1 MKIFKILM
9 LFATALFAFSPQK
22 LVTDAKSQIG
32 VTIYYDPSYSS
43 LAYPMGDVEISK
55 GVCSD
60 VLVRALRLQ
69 NIDLQKLIH
78 DDMAK
83 NFSSYPK
90 KWGLK
95 GTDKNIDHRRVLNIA
110 TYLKRRGL
118 EVNGATFMPGDILTW
133 QLPGNL
139 PHIGIVSDKFNGS
152 TPLIIHNIGSGTQ
165 EEDILD
171 RFKLT
176 GHFRIK

>member
-1 MKIFKILM
+1 M

-69 NIDLQKLIH
+69 NID
-78 DDMAK
+78 
-83 NFSSYPK
+83 
-90 KWGLK
+90 
-95 GTDKNIDHRRVLNIA
+95 
-110 TYLKRRGL
+110 
-118 EVNGATFMPGDILTW
+118 
-133 QLPGNL
+133 
-139 PHIGIVSDKFNGS
+139 
-152 TPLIIHNIGSGTQ
+152 
-165 EEDILD
+165 
-171 RFKLT
+171 
-176 GHFRIK
+176 

>member
-1 MKIFKILM
+1 
-9 LFATALFAFSPQK
+9 
-22 LVTDAKSQIG
+22 
-32 VTIYYDPSYSS
+32 
-43 LAYPMGDVEISK
+43 
-55 GVCSD
+55 
-60 VLVRALRLQ
+60 
-69 NIDLQKLIH
+69 
-78 DDMAK
+78 MAK

-110 TYLKRRGL
+110 TYLKRRGF
-118 EVNGATFMPGDILTW
+118 EVNDATFMPGDILTW